1 MATRSDFETL
11 LNASLSFAH
20 QMLEKAGR
28 LAPFGVTLSSTGEV
42 RAIIPSVG
50 RVPPDPR
57 EMADYVRDVIRGE
70 AAEGR
75 LSAAAV
81 CSSTQVTPPGETE
94 PADAILVQVEAS
106 DGEATDYR
114 VLYRADDSRE
124 IEFGRVLA
132 SPGAGGLLFA
142 ASSGR

>member
-1 MATRSDFETL
+1 VATRSDFETL

-20 QMLEKAGR
+20 QMLEKAGQ

-50 RVPPDPR
+50 RVRPDPR
-57 EMADYVRDVIRGE
+57 EMADYVRGVIRGE
-70 AAEGR
+70 ASEGR

-81 CSSTQVTPPGETE
+81 CSSTRMTLPGETE
-94 PADAILVQVEAS
+94 GADAILAQVESS
-106 DGEATDYR
+106 DGETTDYR
-114 VLYRADDSRE
+114 VLYRADESGE

-132 SPGAGGLLFA
+132 SPGAGGLL
-142 ASSGR
+142 SPRSPR